1 LSATA
6 RSRSTEG
13 STPVRPAAWPTPA
26 RACSWRARPSSA
38 PRTRPPRTTP
48 SRRPRAL
55 PRRERGELEP
65 FLRRL
70 ATLAVIVVAIL
81 IAGTFAYAQ
90 FEDVSAWRGF
100 LLTLDTVATVGSNP
114 DPSALGAQITK
125 VLLILVGVGT
135 LFYALVTIAE
145 FFVAGHLG
153 EILEERRTLNKI
165 DDLKDH
171 HLICGFGRVGRQ
183 VARDLQMAGDDFVI
197 IDELEENKERA
208 DQMGALFLLGR
219 PSEDEMLKAAGIA
232 HAISVLACV
241 DSDAENIFTCL
252 TARELRSDITIVAR
266 ASVEDSEKK
275 LLRAGAD
282 RVISPYKS
290 SGAEMA
296 RLALQPQVTGVVD
309 VAPQYRMEEIDV
321 TRGCA
326 GEGKTI
332 GEVRGTTTVAAV
344 RKGDGRVTP
353 QPPQDTV
360 LQAGDVLVAMG
371 TTDALKK
378 LEVLFAPTRPGTT
391 VSPNESGSSLASP
404 AEDPRT

>member
-1 LSATA
+1 MI
-6 RSRSTEG
+6 
-13 STPVRPAAWPTPA
+13 
-26 RACSWRARPSSA
+26 
-38 PRTRPPRTTP
+38 RPPPTTP
-48 SRRPRAL
+48 SRRRLAL
-55 PRRERGELEP
+55 PRRERAELEP

-70 ATLAVIVVAIL
+70 AALAALVVAIV
-81 IAGTFAYAQ
+81 IAGSVAWSL
-90 FEDVSAWRGF
+90 FEDVSLWRGF
-100 LLTLDTVATVGSNP
+100 LFTLDTVATVGSNP
-114 DPSALGAQITK
+114 DPPDVGGQITK

-135 LFYALVTIAE
+135 LFYALVTLAE

-153 EILEERRTLNKI
+153 EILEERRTLNQI
-165 DDLKDH
+165 ERLRDH

-183 VARDLQMAGDDFVI
+183 VARDLQIAGDDFVI

-219 PSEDEMLKAAGIA
+219 PSDDEMMKAAGIE

-252 TARELRSDITIVAR
+252 TARELRSDITVVAR

-309 VAPQYRMEEIDV
+309 VAPEYRMEEIDV
-321 TRGCA
+321 SKGCA

-332 GEVRGTTTVAAV
+332 GDVRGTATIAAV
-344 RKGDGRVTP
+344 RDSHGRVSP
-353 QPPQDTV
+353 QPAVDTI
-360 LQAGDVLVAMG
+360 LNAGDVLVAMG
-371 TTDALKK
+371 TTEALKR
-378 LEVLFAPTRPGTT
+378 LESMFAPTRPGTT
-391 VSPNESGSSLASP
+391 TSATDQPASSAEAS
-404 AEDPRT
+404 